1 MDSELSEEQR
11 KGLLVEQQNELNS
24 HHIYKRLSRL
34 MDEEGN
40 REVLAR
46 ISGDELR
53 HYRFLGDLTGEEL
66 EPNEAKISW
75 YVFLARVLGLTFAV
89 KLMESGEEEAQE
101 AYGGLA
107 ESVPGVEELIED
119 EEEHEHR
126 LIAMIDEE
134 RLEYVGSIVLGLNDA
149 LVELTGTLAGLSFA
163 FQNNSLIALS
173 GLITGAA
180 ASMSMGAS
188 EYLSI
193 RAEGGENALKASLY
207 TGAAYVLTV
216 LFLVAPFFAFESYTV
231 SLPVTLLLAV
241 LIIMVF
247 NYYVSV
253 AKDLCFRRQFVEMA
267 GISLGVSAL
276 SFMVGILVKTFL
288 GVNL

>member
-34 MDEEGN
+34 MDEQGN

-75 YVFLARVLGLTFAV
+75 YVFLARALGLTFAV

-126 LIAMIDEE
+126 LIAMIDE
-134 RLEYVGSIVLGLNDA
+134 
-149 LVELTGTLAGLSFA
+149 
-163 FQNNSLIALS
+163 
-173 GLITGAA
+173 
-180 ASMSMGAS
+180 
-188 EYLSI
+188 
-193 RAEGGENALKASLY
+193 
-207 TGAAYVLTV
+207 
-216 LFLVAPFFAFESYTV
+216 
-231 SLPVTLLLAV
+231 
-241 LIIMVF
+241 
-247 NYYVSV
+247 
-253 AKDLCFRRQFVEMA
+253 
-267 GISLGVSAL
+267 
-276 SFMVGILVKTFL
+276 
-288 GVNL
+288 